1 MVPDDWEEMSADEK
15 VMWVSGNLSTGA
27 HDVQGRISIPQG
39 LREDGRGYVFENVQ
53 PRSNVYGGNVAV
65 GRICFFDYSA

>member
-15 VMWVSGNLSTGA
+15 EMWVSGNLSTGA

-39 LREDGRGYVFENVQ
+39 LREDGRGYVFERVQ
-53 PRSNVYGGNVAV
+53 ARSNGGNIAL
-65 GRICFFDYSA
+65 GRICFFDYCA